1 VFSCHKKMMFKHL
14 LGFAFLMAVGG
25 ASGEELKSA
34 LAVRSL
40 DFEKAHSGVP
50 VDITGIVIFSDPPG
64 TVFIQDETAATF
76 FQLKGKVPPQSGDVV
91 RVRGRTFPGLYL
103 PGIEEADFEIISGGE
118 LPAAVPVQFDEL
130 QSGRY
135 HYQRV
140 MVEGIVRTIVPDDEG
155 TSLMRITLGS
165 RLIEVKVE
173 SLPSS
178 GNRYIGAK
186 VRVSGLAAGDLN
198 HRRQLVR
205 PFLRCAGWEEVEIL
219 ESAAGAHE
227 LPVVT
232 PEEVMTFAVDG
243 QELKRVSLR
252 GFVTGVFAE
261 GHVYLRSAGAGI
273 AVRILPGEAGLN
285 PGDDVTL
292 AGFPEMNRYAATLV
306 DSVLVQEPVKGEP
319 LLPLRV
325 SAAEFWNGNYDSE
338 LVSFDAELM
347 DWYRSESGYRLSLK
361 SGDQLIQATV
371 MGIDSNLARGSK
383 VEVTGIG
390 VVEKAGRS
398 GQYRSAPEQVA
409 LRLRSIDD
417 LRVMEAPD
425 WWTPRRLA
433 IALALVLVVVVA
445 ALFWGVLLRRQVK
458 IQTMALR
465 SKIEYEAILEERQ
478 RIAREFHDT
487 LEQDL
492 AGLSLRLDAAGASSE
507 NEKVSGF
514 IKGSRGLVTR
524 IQKETRSLV
533 VDLRGNP
540 GEKASLLDALQELA
554 DSTVSGAGP
563 ELFLTA
569 GIEREALVFPARV
582 VHHLKMIA
590 QESLTNAMKH
600 SGATRVDINLQGESE
615 ELLFSIADNGSGFDF
630 RSNTRGKE
638 GHFGCIGMR
647 ERARKIDAEIKWN
660 TSPSG
665 GTAVEVRLPLN
676 LS

>member
-1 VFSCHKKMMFKHL
+1 MFKHL
-14 LGFAFLMAVGG
+14 LVLAFVMAVSG

-40 DFEKAHSGVP
+40 DFEKADSGVP

-76 FQLKGKVPPQSGDVV
+76 FQLKGKVPPRPGDVV

-103 PGIEEADFEIISGGE
+103 PGIEDTDFEIISRGE

-130 QSGRY
+130 QSGRF

-155 TSLMRITLGS
+155 TSLMKITLGS
-165 RLIEVKVE
+165 RVIEVKVE

-178 GNRYIGAK
+178 EIQYIGAK

-205 PFLRCAGWEEVEIL
+205 PFLRCAAWNEI
-219 ESAAGAHE
+219 EIIETAAGADE

-252 GFVTGVFAE
+252 GVVTGVFP
-261 GHVYLRSAGAGI
+261 GGNVYLRSNDAGI
-273 AVRILPGEAGLN
+273 AVRILPGEAGIKR
-285 PGDDVTL
+285 GDEVML
-292 AGFPEMNRYAATLV
+292 AGFPEMNRYTATLV
-306 DSVLVQEPVKGEP
+306 DSVLIKEPVKGAG

-325 SAAEFWNGNYDSE
+325 SAAEFLNGNYDSE
-338 LVSFDAELM
+338 LVSFDAELT
-347 DWYRSESGYRLSLK
+347 DWYRSESGYRLALK
-361 SGDQLIQATV
+361 SGVQLIPATA
-371 MGIDSNLARGSK
+371 MEIDSNLARGSK

-390 VVEKAGRS
+390 VVAKAGRS
-398 GQYRSAPEQVA
+398 GQYRSAPEQVT
-409 LRLRSIDD
+409 LRLRSVDD

-433 IALALVLVVVVA
+433 NALAVVLVVVVA
-445 ALFWGVLLRRQVK
+445 AFSWGFLLRRQVK
-458 IQTMALR
+458 NQTMALR

-492 AGLSLRLDAAGASSE
+492 AGLSLRLDAAGASAE
-507 NEKVSGF
+507 NERVSGF

-524 IQKETRSLV
+524 IQNETRSLV

-540 GEKASLLDALQELA
+540 GETASLLDALQGLV
-554 DSTVSGAGP
+554 DSTVSGVGP
-563 ELFLTA
+563 ELVLTA
-569 GIEREALVFPARV
+569 ADVRESLVFPARV

-600 SGATRVDINLQGESE
+600 SGATRVDINLQLESE
-615 ELLFSIADNGSGFDF
+615 RLLLSIADNGSGFDF

-638 GHFGCIGMR
+638 GHFGCMGMR
-647 ERARKIDAEIKWN
+647 ERARKIDAEIEWN

-665 GTAVEVRLPLN
+665 GTAVEVRLPLD